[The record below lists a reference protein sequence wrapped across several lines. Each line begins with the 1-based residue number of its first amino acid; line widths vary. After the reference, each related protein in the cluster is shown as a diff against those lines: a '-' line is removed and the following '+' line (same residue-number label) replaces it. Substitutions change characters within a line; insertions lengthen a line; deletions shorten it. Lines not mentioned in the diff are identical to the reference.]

1 MSFDWSEYLNIAR
14 ELAGQ
19 ATASPSAEAKKRC
32 AILAG
37 LTTQRFA
44 ALTIICG
51 IRTVTRISPNPGM
64 FMATLGSNSRVARTR
79 YAERSVRIWHD
90 W

>member
-19 ATASPSAEAKKRC
+19 ATTSSSAEDKKRC

-37 LTTQRFA
+37 LTTRRFA
-44 ALTIICG
+44 ALTITCR

-64 FMATLGSNSRVARTR
+64 FMATLGCNSRVAKIRC
-79 YAERSVRIWHD
+79 AEKSVRI
-90 W
+90 